1 VASKKRKPVDRATMA
16 DPQAARSAAVAL
28 LARRDFSSAELRGR
42 LARKGFDASAVGEAI
57 AELVEERALNDGR
70 YAANFVRYEA
80 ARGHG
85 PVRIRVELQ
94 ALGLSGEQIE
104 AALVEGPDWQT
115 LAREVRVRKFGPEP
129 PVEWPQKAR
138 QARFLQY
145 RGFSSDHIRL
155 ALGADFD
162 LD

>member
-1 VASKKRKPVDRATMA
+1 
-16 DPQAARSAAVAL
+16 
-28 LARRDFSSAELRGR
+28 
-42 LARKGFDASAVGEAI
+42 
-57 AELVEERALNDGR
+57 
-70 YAANFVRYEA
+70 VRYEA

-85 PVRIRVELQ
+85 PVRIRAELQ

-104 AALVEGPDWQT
+104 AALVEGPDWQA
-115 LAREVRVRKFGPEP
+115 LAREVRVRKFGLEP